1 MGRFPAGE
9 PPHGLLVFAQRGEG
23 APAGAPWGA
32 FSLAKGPQSPKMR
45 LKQGL
50 RAQVRAP
57 PSPPDLVR
65 RLTRHLFK
73 KVDEKFGLR
82 TRIRKMIHFPTQK
95 REKTWSTTSCVARLP
110 VNVSSASTARSMQTH
125 TAS

>member
-32 FSLAKGPQSPKMR
+32 FSLAKGPQAPKMR

-57 PSPPDLVR
+57 PSPPGSVR
-65 RLTRHLFK
+65 RLTRGFLK
-73 KVDEKFGLR
+73 KAGKN
-82 TRIRKMIHFPTQK
+82 IWIY
-95 REKTWSTTSCVARLP
+95 
-110 VNVSSASTARSMQTH
+110 NTAR
-125 TAS
+125 ANGGGKRRA